1 MRRPTSLMVDT
12 IASHELAYELDP
24 SPRASIYSDDDVK
37 HDYSDS
43 LTTSTYE
50 KPIPASPIT
59 NIAVNPPP
67 PPSLRTLFSLIAPRR
82 RFCLLFPAIISSLIS
97 GGIAPFMTVAIGQVF
112 NAFATYPTSNPSQD
126 AKDTLMHDVGIGSL
140 ELIGLAIGSLALGSL
155 TSGLWISTGEHNVM
169 NLRRHVYT
177 AVTSKHMTWFDTKM
191 GSEGAVQSVDNEQ
204 GPVGAGGLMAKF
216 TRETDEVRMASSL
229 ASGRIIQYTTTC
241 ITCLVLAFSRS
252 WALTLVILAS
262 VPALVLVQAFSQ
274 AVAGPLLAIERSQ
287 ESVAATLIDRA
298 VSAIATVKAFN
309 AAAQEYASL
318 STVLDRVKV
327 ADKKLVAVWGLTS
340 GLSQFV
346 MMSMFVQAFWFGS
359 KLVKQ
364 GKVAPGDVMAVF
376 WACLIATSSLQMSIP
391 QFITLTKGKFAMV
404 SLLALADSSPEETGA
419 LSPVS
424 PSYHCRASIFRGRT
438 ARSMHLRGI
447 IPSKCHGEIALHN
460 VTFAYP
466 SRPSVLVLQDV
477 SIYLPA
483 SETTFVVGGSGS
495 GKSTISS
502 LLLRLYKPQ
511 SGQIEL
517 DDQDVAY
524 LDDNWTTEHISVV
537 SQNCILFDMSV
548 HDNVAM
554 GLAGS
559 ESGRKPE
566 DATRAEVEQAC
577 QAAMIHDF
585 IRDLPDGYETKL
597 GNGGANL
604 SGGQKQRLAIARA
617 QLRNPSVLILD
628 EATSALDPTSRVLVF
643 EAIKQWR
650 ENRTTIVITHDLSQ
664 ITSKD
669 FVYVL
674 KNGTVIEQGYRA
686 DLERSEGE
694 FKAMMDSQANAAVS
708 TVDDEERTEK
718 LGTTEDDEE
727 DDLVSE
733 ESSQPFSYARTTLM
747 PTIHNSAILGHWMF
761 DVVADLTSKGS
772 GPTPFRHAVVR
783 SRESQRLSR
792 FVPANA
798 FTAQHAEQRR
808 RRPSSVQ
815 VIPAFP
821 PPPSQI
827 LTTHTRRYSLQFTP
841 TSPTFSHHSV
851 TSMLIKKDDSI
862 VARRRSTGR
871 SRVSR
876 RRATLADMQ
885 ELDPA
890 VDIKVEKYSSFAS
903 EKGQGVSSDKER
915 SHSFWGM
922 MKDVYP
928 TVPYKPLAAFGLI
941 ICLLSGTVTPIF
953 SFVLS
958 RLFFEVSNGA
968 QNTSVINT
976 FGAIV
981 LSIAAIDGLLIGLKY
996 FIMETCSMIWITRIR
1011 NVAFRTILKQDKKW
1025 FDKTENSAARIVQV
1039 LMKDGDDARTLIAI
1053 VIAQFVV
1060 VSAMLTVGF
1069 LWALVRGWQM
1079 TLAGCAIAPV
1089 FAGAMALQAKLVA
1102 NCELRNKRARED
1114 VSKGYY
1120 EAITNIRGI
1129 RAMAF
1134 ESVFRRSF
1142 DNAAERAL
1150 STGVKGAFVEGCTH
1164 GVASGLIYLAEA
1176 LLFYVGAVL
1185 IVKDIYTYLQMLEVL
1200 NMVVFTVSIGS
1211 QLMAFTEKIAK
1222 ATNATRDFNQLLNL
1236 STDTDESRGILRPS
1250 LNGTVSFNNV
1260 SFAYPE
1266 RPDALVLEGINMEIR
1281 DGECVAIVG
1290 ASGSGKSTIAALLQR
1305 LYEPKSGTIWAGLD
1319 ELRSTD
1325 VEYLRE
1331 HISVVSQNPNLFDA
1345 TISENIAYG
1354 NKSLSDHDTRVAA
1367 RAAHVHDFIMSL
1379 PHGYETMVGENAS
1392 LISGGQAQRLQ
1403 IARALARPS
1412 KILILDECTSSLDPA
1427 NQAAVLETIRHAKI
1441 GRTTVM
1447 VTHKLPVMKTC
1458 DRILVIDDGKIAE
1471 QGTFEQLMER
1481 KGVFAS
1487 LVSGGGIVCE

>member
-1 MRRPTSLMVDT
+1 MRRPTSLTVDT
-12 IASHELAYELDP
+12 VASHELAYELDP
-24 SPRASIYSDDDVK
+24 SPRASIYSDDDTK
-37 HDYSDS
+37 HDFSGS
-43 LTTSTYE
+43 PTISTYE
-50 KPIPASPIT
+50 KPVPASPLT
-59 NIAVNPPP
+59 NIISKPQP
-67 PPSLRTLFSLIAPRR
+67 PPSLRTLFSLITPHR
-82 RFCLLFPAIISSLIS
+82 RFCLLFPAIFSSLIS

-112 NAFATYPTSNPSQD
+112 NAFATYPASNPSQE
-126 AKDTLMHDVGIGSL
+126 AKDTLMHNVGIGSL
-140 ELIGLAIGSLALGSL
+140 ELIGLAIGSLALGSF

-169 NLRRHVYT
+169 NLRKHVYA
-177 AVTSKHMTWFDTKM
+177 AVTSKNMTWFDTKM
-191 GSEGAVQSVDNEQ
+191 GSEGTVQSTDNEQ

-274 AVAGPLLAIERSQ
+274 AVAGPLLSIERSQ

-309 AAAQEYASL
+309 ATSQERDTL
-318 STVLDRVKV
+318 STVLDRIKA

-364 GKVAPGDVMAVF
+364 GKVEPGDVMAVF
-376 WACLIATSSLQMSIP
+376 WACLIATTNLQMCIP

-404 SLLALADSSPEETGA
+404 ALLALADSEEAGA
-419 LSPVS
+419 LTPVS
-424 PSYHCRASIFRGRT
+424 PSYHSRASFFRGRI
-438 ARSMHLRGI
+438 ARPSHLRGV

-460 VTFAYP
+460 ITFAYP
-466 SRPSVLVLQDV
+466 SRPSVPVLRDV

-495 GKSTISS
+495 GKSTIAS
-502 LLLRLYKPQ
+502 LLLRLYKPV

-517 DDQDVAY
+517 DDQDIAY
-524 LDDNWTTEHISVV
+524 LDDKWTTEHISVV
-537 SQNCILFDMSV
+537 SQNCILFNMSV

-559 ESGRKPE
+559 ETGRKPE
-566 DATRAEVEQAC
+566 HATRAEVEQAC

-617 QLRNPSVLILD
+617 RLRNPSVLILD
-628 EATSALDPTSRVLVF
+628 EATSALDPTSRVLVI

-694 FKAMMDSQANAAVS
+694 FKAMMGAQAIAAVS
-708 TVDDEERTEK
+708 RTDDEERPESATEN
-718 LGTTEDDEE
+718 EDTDS
-727 DDLVSE
+727 VSQ
-733 ESSQPFSYARTTLM
+733 SPSYAPATLM
-747 PTIHNSAILGHWMF
+747 PPIHNSAMLGNWMF
-761 DVVADLTSKGS
+761 DVVADLTSKGN
-772 GPTPFRHAVVR
+772 GPTPFGPAVVR
-783 SRESQRLSR
+783 SRESRCLSR
-792 FVPANA
+792 FVPADA
-798 FTAQHAEQRR
+798 FTAEHTERQRRR
-808 RRPSSVQ
+808 RRPSSIQ
-815 VIPAFP
+815 VVPAFP
-821 PPPSQI
+821 PLPSQT
-827 LTTHTRRYSLQFTP
+827 LNTHTRRYSLQFTP
-841 TSPTFSHHSV
+841 TSPAFSHHSA
-851 TSMLIKKDDSI
+851 TSFLLKKDDS
-862 VARRRSTGR
+862 AMTRRRSTRR
-871 SRVSR
+871 SHVSR
-876 RRATLADMQ
+876 PRATLADMH
-885 ELDPA
+885 ELDP
-890 VDIKVEKYSSFAS
+890 VMNIKVDNYSSSSS
-903 EKGQGVSSDKER
+903 EKSQQPLSDKGR
-915 SHSFWGM
+915 PHSFWGLM
-922 MKDVYP
+922 RDVYP
-928 TVPYKPLAAFGLI
+928 TVPYKPLVAFGLI

-968 QNTSVINT
+968 QNTSIINT

-981 LSIAAIDGLLIGLKY
+981 LTIAAVDGLLIGLKY

-1025 FDKTENSAARIVQV
+1025 FDKSENSAARIVQV

-1134 ESVFRRSF
+1134 ENVFRRNF
-1142 DNAAERAL
+1142 DTAAERAL

-1176 LLFYVGAVL
+1176 LLFYVGAIL
-1185 IVKDIYTYLQMLEVL
+1185 IVKGIYTYLQMLEVL

-1222 ATNATRDFNQLLNL
+1222 ATNATRDFNQLLHL
-1236 STDTDESRGILRPS
+1236 STDTDESRGVLRPS
-1250 LNGTVSFNNV
+1250 LGGTVSFNNV
-1260 SFAYPE
+1260 GFAYPE
-1266 RPDALVLEGINMEIR
+1266 RPDVPVLKGINMEIR

-1305 LYEPKSGTIWAGLD
+1305 LYEPKSGTIWTDLD

-1354 NKSLSDHDTRVAA
+1354 NKSLSDHDIQCS
-1367 RAAHVHDFIMSL
+1367 RAGS
-1379 PHGYETMVGENAS
+1379 S
-1392 LISGGQAQRLQ
+1392 WGQAQRLQ

-1447 VTHKLPVMKTC
+1447 ITHKLPVMKTC
-1458 DRILVIDDGKIAE
+1458 DRILVIDDGRIAE

-1487 LVSGGGIVCE
+1487 LISGGGIVYE

>member
-1 MRRPTSLMVDT
+1 MRRPTSLTVDT
-12 IASHELAYELDP
+12 VASHELAYELYP

-37 HDYSDS
+37 HDFNDS
-43 LTTSTYE
+43 PTTSTYE
-50 KPIPASPIT
+50 KPVPASPIT
-59 NIAVNPPP
+59 NITAKPPP
-67 PPSLRTLFSLIAPRR
+67 PPSLRTLFSLISPRR

-97 GGIAPFMTVAIGQVF
+97 GSIAPFMTVAIGQVF
-112 NAFATYPTSNPSQD
+112 NAFATYPASNPSQEV
-126 AKDTLMHDVGIGSL
+126 KNILMHNVGIGSL

-169 NLRRHVYT
+169 NLRKHVYA
-177 AVTSKHMTWFDTKM
+177 AVTSKNMTWFDTKM
-191 GSEGAVQSVDNEQ
+191 GSEGTVQSTDNEQ
-204 GPVGAGGLMAKF
+204 APVGAGGLMAKF

-241 ITCLVLAFSRS
+241 VTCLVLAFSRS
-252 WALTLVILAS
+252 WALTLIILAS

-274 AVAGPLLAIERSQ
+274 AVAGPLLSIERSQ

-298 VSAIATVKAFN
+298 VTAIATVKAFN
-309 AAAQEYASL
+309 AACQERESL
-318 STVLDRVKV
+318 RTVLDRVKI

-364 GKVAPGDVMAVF
+364 GKVEPGDVMAVF
-376 WACLIATSSLQMSIP
+376 WACLIATSNLQMCIP

-404 SLLALADSSPEETGA
+404 ALLALADSEETGA
-419 LSPVS
+419 LTPVS
-424 PSYHCRASIFRGRT
+424 PSYHSRASIFRGRPVRPT
-438 ARSMHLRGI
+438 HLRGI

-466 SRPSVLVLQDV
+466 SRPSVPVLRDV

-495 GKSTISS
+495 GKSTIAS
-502 LLLRLYKPQ
+502 LLLRLYKPR
-511 SGQIEL
+511 SGQVEL
-517 DDQDVAY
+517 DDQDIAY
-524 LDDNWTTEHISVV
+524 LDDNWTTEHISVI

-559 ESGRKPE
+559 ETGRKPE
-566 DATRAEVEQAC
+566 HATRAEVEQAC

-617 QLRNPSVLILD
+617 RLRNPSVLILD

-694 FKAMMDSQANAAVS
+694 FNAMMGSQAVADVS
-708 TVDDEERTEK
+708 TVDNEEYPELAATGEDEEK
-718 LGTTEDDEE
+718 
-727 DDLVSE
+727 DLV
-733 ESSQPFSYARTTLM
+733 SQPFSYAPATLM
-747 PTIHNSAILGHWMF
+747 PNSAILGHWMF

-772 GPTPFRHAVVR
+772 EATPFRPAVVR

-792 FVPANA
+792 FVPADA
-798 FTAQHAEQRR
+798 FTAQHAETR

-821 PPPSQI
+821 PLSSQT
-827 LTTHTRRYSLQFTP
+827 LTTHTHRYSLQFTP
-841 TSPTFSHHSV
+841 TSPAFSHHSA
-851 TSMLIKKDDSI
+851 TSLLIKKDDSV
-862 VARRRSTGR
+862 VARQRSTRR

-876 RRATLADMQ
+876 RDVTLADMY
-885 ELDPA
+885 ESSDPV
-890 VDIKVEKYSSFAS
+890 VDIKVEKYSSLS
-903 EKGQGVSSDKER
+903 KQSQRLSSDNEQP
-915 SHSFWGM
+915 HSFLGLM
-922 MKDVYP
+922 RDVYP
-928 TVPYKPLAAFGLI
+928 TVPYKPLVVFGLI
-941 ICLLSGTVTPIF
+941 VCLLSGTVTPIF

-981 LSIAAIDGLLIGLKY
+981 LSIAAVDGLLIGLKY

-1025 FDKTENSAARIVQV
+1025 FDKSENSASRIVQV

-1129 RAMAF
+1129 RTMAF
-1134 ESVFRRSF
+1134 EGVFRRSF
-1142 DNAAERAL
+1142 DTAAECAL

-1185 IVKDIYTYLQMLEVL
+1185 ITKGIYTYLQMLEVL

-1250 LNGTVSFNNV
+1250 LDGTVSFNNV

-1266 RPDALVLEGINMEIR
+1266 RPNVPVLKGINMEIR

-1305 LYEPKSGTIWAGLD
+1305 LYEPKSGTIWIGLD

-1354 NKSLSDHDTRVAA
+1354 NKSLSDHDIRVAA

-1458 DRILVIDDGKIAE
+1458 DRILVIDDGRIAE

-1487 LVSGGGIVCE
+1487 LVSGGGIVYE

>member
-1 MRRPTSLMVDT
+1 MRRPTSLTVDT
-12 IASHELAYELDP
+12 VASHELAYELDP
-24 SPRASIYSDDDVK
+24 SPRASIYSDDDIK
-37 HDYSDS
+37 HDFSGS
-43 LTTSTYE
+43 PTTSTYE
-50 KPIPASPIT
+50 KPVPASPLT
-59 NIAVNPPP
+59 NITSKPQP

-112 NAFATYPTSNPSQD
+112 NAFATYPASDPSQE
-126 AKDTLMHDVGIGSL
+126 ARDTLMHNVGIGSL
-140 ELIGLAIGSLALGSL
+140 ELIGLAVGSLALGSL

-169 NLRRHVYT
+169 NLRKHVYA
-177 AVTSKHMTWFDTKM
+177 AVTSKNMTWFDTKM
-191 GSEGAVQSVDNEQ
+191 GSEGTVQSADSEQ

-252 WALTLVILAS
+252 WALTLIILAS

-274 AVAGPLLAIERSQ
+274 AVAGPLLSIERSQ

-309 AAAQEYASL
+309 AASQEHDSL

-364 GKVAPGDVMAVF
+364 GKVEPGDVMAVF
-376 WACLIATSSLQMSIP
+376 WACLIATSNLQMCIP

-404 SLLALADSSPEETGA
+404 ALLALADSEETGV
-419 LSPVS
+419 LTPVS
-424 PSYHCRASIFRGRT
+424 PSYHSRASFFRGRL
-438 ARSMHLRGI
+438 ARSTHLRGV

-460 VTFAYP
+460 ITFAYP
-466 SRPSVLVLQDV
+466 SRPSVPVLRDV

-495 GKSTISS
+495 GKSTIAS
-502 LLLRLYKPQ
+502 LLLRLYKPG

-517 DDQDVAY
+517 DDQDIAY
-524 LDDNWTTEHISVV
+524 LDDKWTTEHISVV

-559 ESGRKPE
+559 ETGRKPE

-617 QLRNPSVLILD
+617 RLRNPSVLILD
-628 EATSALDPTSRVLVF
+628 EATSALDPTSRVLVI
-643 EAIKQWR
+643 ETIKQWR

-686 DLERSEGE
+686 DLERSGGE
-694 FKAMMDSQANAAVS
+694 FKAMMGSQAIEAVS
-708 TVDDEERTEK
+708 TADDEECPESV
-718 LGTTEDDEE
+718 TEDEGKDS
-727 DDLVSE
+727 V
-733 ESSQPFSYARTTLM
+733 SQPLSYAPATLM
-747 PTIHNSAILGHWMF
+747 PRMHNSAMLGNWMF

-772 GPTPFRHAVVR
+772 GPAPFRPAVVR
-783 SRESQRLSR
+783 SRESRCLSR
-792 FVPANA
+792 FVPADA
-798 FTAQHAEQRR
+798 FTAEHTERRR
-808 RRPSSVQ
+808 RRPSSIQ
-815 VIPAFP
+815 VVPAFP
-821 PPPSQI
+821 PLPSQT
-827 LTTHTRRYSLQFTP
+827 LNTHTRRYSLQFTP
-841 TSPTFSHHSV
+841 TSPAFSHHSA
-851 TSMLIKKDDSI
+851 TSLLLKKDDS
-862 VARRRSTGR
+862 AMTRRRSTRR
-871 SRVSR
+871 SHMSR
-876 RRATLADMQ
+876 PRATLADML
-885 ELDPA
+885 ELDPV
-890 VDIKVEKYSSFAS
+890 VDIKVEKYASPSS
-903 EKGQGVSSDKER
+903 EKSPRLSSDKGR
-915 SHSFWGM
+915 PHSFWGLM
-922 MKDVYP
+922 RDVYP
-928 TVPYKPLAAFGLI
+928 TMPYKPLVAFGLI

-981 LSIAAIDGLLIGLKY
+981 LTIAAVDGLLIGLKY

-1011 NVAFRTILKQDKKW
+1011 NIAFRTILKQDKKW
-1025 FDKTENSAARIVQV
+1025 FDKSENSAARIVQV

-1142 DNAAERAL
+1142 DTAAERAL

-1176 LLFYVGAVL
+1176 LLFYVGAIL
-1185 IVKDIYTYLQMLEVL
+1185 IAKGIYTYLQMLEVL

-1222 ATNATRDFNQLLNL
+1222 ATNATRDFNQLLTL

-1250 LNGTVSFNNV
+1250 LGGTVSFNNV
-1260 SFAYPE
+1260 GFAYPE
-1266 RPDALVLEGINMEIR
+1266 RPDVPVLKGINMEIR

-1305 LYEPKSGTIWAGLD
+1305 LYEPKSGTIWTDLD

-1354 NKSLSDHDTRVAA
+1354 NKSLSDHDIRVAA

-1487 LVSGGGIVCE
+1487 LISGGGIVCE